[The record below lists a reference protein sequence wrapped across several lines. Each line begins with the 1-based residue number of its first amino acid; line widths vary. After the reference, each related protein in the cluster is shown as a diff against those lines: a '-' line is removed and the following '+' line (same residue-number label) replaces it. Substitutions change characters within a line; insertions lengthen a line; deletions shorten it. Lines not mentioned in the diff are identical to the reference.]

1 MRASLNQRLKDA
13 FKHGFSALK
22 HFVIPESNHSKPAT
36 REIPRAL
43 QIFDHRLGMLTAI
56 KLDDQ
61 SRSNA
66 NEIHNVSSNPHLS
79 PKPKATQAPMS
90 QVVPETPLGVR

>member
-1 MRASLNQRLKDA
+1 VRASLNQRFKNT
-13 FKHGFSALK
+13 FKHCLRPLQRFI
-22 HFVIPESNHSKPAT
+22 IPEPNHAKSTA

-66 NEIHNVSSNPHLS
+66 NEIHDVSSNRHLS
-79 PKPKATQAPMS
+79 PKPKGAQASMS